1 MPDNWRS
8 RGPPSKDQPK
18 AEADSDGWSTVSK
31 PKRGRGPNGS
41 NAVPASQTG
50 LEQKSYDEWQGRG
63 WTRWGTKLETKTT
76 KEKNGVG
83 LVFVT
88 YWIVLSFYSCGLYG
102 FCPFCRVLFWG
113 DYKKVFLFFL
123 MFKSF
128 FPWDRLSSFGCPY
141 LLCEMSSLISFR
153 SHYHEFSTPPR
164 NTCLFRLKGGG
175 GGGFVWGNNGILLW
189 WSGFLSLCL
198 SSFIYLKYAFFT
210 FTTCISHLVSCFNYY
225 ALPKMGD
232 GSVANIFH

>member
-1 MPDNWRS
+1 MEVTQCLHLRQGSSRKVMMSGRVGVGRGGAPNWRRRRRKKKMVLVWFLS
-8 RGPPSKDQPK
+8 PIGLSSLSIPVVCTGFVPSV
-18 AEADSDGWSTVSK
+18 EYSSGEIT
-31 PKRGRGPNGS
+31 KRC
-41 NAVPASQTG
+41 
-50 LEQKSYDEWQGRG
+50 
-63 WTRWGTKLETKTT
+63 
-76 KEKNGVG
+76 
-83 LVFVT
+83 
-88 YWIVLSFYSCGLYG
+88 SC
-102 FCPFCRVLFWG
+102 
-113 DYKKVFLFFL
+113 FFL

>member
-1 MPDNWRS
+1 LDEV
-8 RGPPSKDQPK
+8 GH
-18 AEADSDGWSTVSK
+18 
-31 PKRGRGPNGS
+31 
-41 NAVPASQTG
+41 QTG
-50 LEQKSYDEWQGRG
+50 DEDDERKKWCWFGFCHLLDCPLFLFLWFVRVLSLLSSTLLGRLQK
-63 WTRWGTKLETKTT
+63 
-76 KEKNGVG
+76 GV
-83 LVFVT
+83 LVFFDV
-88 YWIVLSFYSCGLYG
+88 
-102 FCPFCRVLFWG
+102 
-113 DYKKVFLFFL
+113 
-123 MFKSF
+123 KSF